1 MTLTELVYAGIR
13 KLDSKEVEQY
23 TRWGWS
29 AEAMACRG
37 WQQQA
42 DLAWI
47 TQWCEMER
55 GPYMSPEREALINL
69 ANTAQGYA
77 NALELAFDL

>member
-13 KLDSKEVEQY
+13 KLNPDQVEQY

-37 WQQQA
+37 WHQQA
-42 DLAWI
+42 EWASVA
-47 TQWCEMER
+47 QWCAMGR
-55 GPYMSPEREALINL
+55 GPYMSPEREALLQL